1 MRFVIQRSTGA
12 KVTVDGQTT
21 GEIDKGLVILVGVT
35 HDDEQ
40 ADTDYLVNKTL
51 NLRIF
56 RGADGNAW
64 FDQSLLDI
72 GGSVLLVSQ
81 FTLYADT
88 RKGRRPGFTESAPGD
103 VASPVFDRVTDAFRD
118 AGVDV
123 QLGVFGAMMDVE
135 LTNEGPSTFIL
146 DSADRHRPRRR

>member
-21 GEIDKGLVILVGVT
+21 GEIEKGLVILVGVT

-40 ADTDYLVNKTL
+40 ADTDYLVNKTV

-56 RGADGNAW
+56 RDADGNAW

-88 RKGRRPGFTESAPGD
+88 RKGRRPW
-103 VASPVFDRVTDAFRD
+103 
-118 AGVDV
+118 
-123 QLGVFGAMMDVE
+123 
-135 LTNEGPSTFIL
+135 I
-146 DSADRHRPRRR
+146 H